1 MDHSAQKGIAMNR
14 RGGFTLVE
22 MLVVAAVILVLAG
35 LLLPT
40 LMGAKEGQLVRNC
53 RAEIE
58 YLNTV
63 IEQYKNDFGDYP
75 PSRIVHFGLQRLG
88 NTFDNEGNM
97 ALVRHLATR
106 KGSGPYLRS
115 YMLANGEKIRIA
127 GLMMSES
134 GQIPAPDPEWAFT
147 EQSHE
152 YRIMLDPWG
161 MPYIYLHNRDYA
173 SDKKDVYTVEGR
185 TAAGGFESPST
196 VTAVLKRDDKG
207 NPVEGD
213 YQQPYSFQLWS
224 CGPNRTNDGG
234 TGDDIISW

>member
-1 MDHSAQKGIAMNR
+1 MACSAQKGIAMNR

-40 LMGAKEGQLVRNC
+40 LLGAKEGQLMRNC
-53 RAEIE
+53 RAEVE

-63 IEQYKNDFGDYP
+63 LEQYKNDFGDYP
-75 PSRIVHFGLQRLG
+75 PSRLLG
-88 NTFDNEGNM
+88 VPAETRNEGNM
-97 ALVRHLATR
+97 ALVRHLATTR
-106 KGSGPYLRS
+106 ANGPFLRS
-115 YMLANGEKIRIA
+115 YMISNPEKLRRTDVVA
-127 GLMMSES
+127 QES
-134 GQIPAPDPEWAFT
+134 NDSASLEWVFMKPDDPKT
-147 EQSHE
+147 EDDR
-152 YRIMLDPWG
+152 YRSLLDPWG

-196 VTAVLKRDDKG
+196 VTAACKRGDDG
-207 NPVEGD
+207 TVIDGD

-234 TGDDIISW
+234 TGDDIVSW